1 MILLVT
7 QLGKSAECAG
17 AIQQG
22 TNKPAQT
29 SSSLRAA
36 TAQLRDEECEYEL
49 VVIEQSL
56 AEAEPEDLDA
66 LLQHLGGAMPLFVNF
81 AICGLDRLV
90 REVRASLHRRQRE
103 IEFARRS
110 VEDLLRSELRSTVT
124 ALLLSCEMALQ
135 VHGLPPAAE
144 LKLHTVDELAKTM
157 KQKLDPR

>member
-7 QLGKSAECAG
+7 QLSKSAECVG
-17 AIQQG
+17 AIQQAM
-22 TNKPAQT
+22 NKSTQGA
-29 SSSLRAA
+29 SSLRNAA
-36 TAQLRDEECEYEL
+36 AQLEEREYAL
-49 VVIEQSL
+49 VVIDQSL

-66 LLQHLGGAMPLFVNF
+66 LLHHLGTAMPLFVNF
-81 AICGLDRLV
+81 AICGLERLV

-110 VEDLLRSELRSTVT
+110 VEDLLRNELRGTVT

-135 VHGLPPAAE
+135 VPGLPSAAE
-144 LKLHTVDELAKTM
+144 LKLHAVDELAKTM